1 MMTDDSKTTGLV
13 REVSQRLTISARDTP
28 TILDRRSLLKGLAV
42 GATAALGGSFLKSKT
57 AWAQAENAELQEYK
71 VNWSA
76 EQLEA
81 LKNKIS
87 SYKFPQP
94 IPGSK

>member
-42 GATAALGGSFLKSKT
+42 GATGRARWIILEIQDRLGASRKRGASGVQGELERRT
-57 AWAQAENAELQEYK
+57 ARSIEE
-71 VNWSA
+71 
-76 EQLEA
+76 
-81 LKNKIS
+81 
-87 SYKFPQP
+87 
-94 IPGSK
+94 